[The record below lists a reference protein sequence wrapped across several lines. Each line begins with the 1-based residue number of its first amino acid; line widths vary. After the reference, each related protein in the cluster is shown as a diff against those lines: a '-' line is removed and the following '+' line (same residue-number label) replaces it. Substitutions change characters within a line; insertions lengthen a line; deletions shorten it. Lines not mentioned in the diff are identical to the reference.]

1 MANITADMV
10 KQLRE
15 RTGAGMMDCK
25 KVLIETNGDMEK
37 AAEEL
42 RKKGLASAA
51 KKGDRQATEGA
62 VQAYIHLGG
71 RIGVLVEIN
80 CETDFVANNEM
91 FKELTKDI
99 AMHIAAAAPQYV
111 ARADVPADVVA
122 KEKAILTE
130 ITINE
135 GKPAAAAE
143 KIVEGRLNKY
153 FSQICLLEQ
162 TFVKNDKLTI
172 EQLINEKI
180 ATIGEKISIR
190 RFVRYA
196 VGEGMEK
203 KVENLADVVQA
214 EIDKRK

>member
-1 MANITADMV
+1 M
-10 KQLRE
+10 
-15 RTGAGMMDCK
+15 RTIVRALDSRALDPKMD
-25 KVLIETNGDMEK
+25 NP
-37 AAEEL
+37 
-42 RKKGLASAA
+42 
-51 KKGDRQATEGA
+51 
-62 VQAYIHLGG
+62 
-71 RIGVLVEIN
+71 GVLPRGQ
-80 CETDFVANNEM
+80 AWP
-91 FKELTKDI
+91 I
-99 AMHIAAAAPQYV
+99 ADAA
-111 ARADVPADVVA
+111 RE
-122 KEKAILTE
+122 EKAILTE

-143 KIVEGRLNKY
+143 KIVEGRLNKF